1 MEPIIQSLGFKAKT
15 ELEDFITDKLQGI
28 KYDKIIK
35 TEVTLFLGPDSD
47 PANKVCE
54 IRLHIPGNDL
64 FAKRN
69 AEFFE
74 PAVNECIDVL
84 QREVKQLR
92 EKQIDRRQADAT
104 AIQDALMSGGVEEN
118 D

>member
-1 MEPIIQSLGFKAKT
+1 MEPIIQSLGFKAKA
-15 ELEDFITDKLQGI
+15 ELEDFITEKLQGI
-28 KYDKIIK
+28 KFDKIIK

-69 AEFFE
+69 AEYFE
-74 PAVNECIDVL
+74 PAVNECVDVL
-84 QREVKQLR
+84 QREVKELR
-92 EKQIDRRQADAT
+92 EKQIDRRQADAV
-104 AIQDALMSGGVEEN
+104 AIQDAMLSTDEDEN
-118 D
+118 E